1 MFIRCKDK
9 LSWSEK
15 CRLACIRFV
24 AKSLF
29 RLYVIKELLKDVCH
43 TLWVNAPWFIQEE
56 ESLQNTLQQ
65 NAIQRVS
72 LGMRLIYKVN
82 PSQKNPHQLYWT
94 DAQQREHRLIVL
106 ASPRKSSAT
115 FDADRESVSEKE
127 NNPVSKLYEN
137 ASDMC
142 CSSEGF
148 NLSDIEL
155 NEWLAGWPLDD
166 QSRGNQSGGSSA

>member
-1 MFIRCKDK
+1 MFIRRQDK

-24 AKSLF
+24 AKFLF
-29 RLYVIKELLKDVCH
+29 RLYVVKELLKDFCH

-56 ESLQNTLQQ
+56 QDLQHTNPSM
-65 NAIQRVS
+65 QRVS
-72 LGMRLIYKVN
+72 LGMRLVYKVS

-115 FDADRESVSEKE
+115 FDADRESVSDIE
-127 NNPVSKLYEN
+127 NNPVSKLYDST
-137 ASDMC
+137 SDMC
-142 CSSEGF
+142 YSSEGF